1 MFHWLQLLDHLGSI
15 KNPLDEWLL
24 LETPSAGLG
33 TSIGTAK
40 RLTVSDSSSPTGGLY
55 FISLIF
61 PLGFSKEPAGPL
73 KKLVEPFWRK
83 FQIFDFSYR
92 NGLDR
97 FWGDSEI
104 FSSSSS
110 LGQNFFAKS
119 RWTFFCCCCLHKSQ
133 FYFIFITPT
142 KTSLS
147 FDVITVDGLIHKRRL
162 EWRRILFSVTSM
174 NFRLTLQS
182 NRKLIE

>member
-1 MFHWLQLLDHLGSI
+1 M
-15 KNPLDEWLL
+15 WLL
-24 LETPSAGLG
+24 LETPRARLG
-33 TSIGTAK
+33 KSIGTAK

-83 FQIFDFSYR
+83 FQIFDFLIGTVSIGFEVIR
-92 NGLDR
+92 R
-97 FWGDSEI
+97 FFLLLLLSTR
-104 FSSSSS
+104 
-110 LGQNFFAKS
+110 FFAKS
-119 RWTFFCCCCLHKSQ
+119 RLTFFCCCLHKSQ

-162 EWRRILFSVTSM
+162 EWRRILFSVTFV